1 VLQSLIDNSLAPLR
15 AAQEEQRA
23 YLNSPESRQFDTRT
37 AVTLLTVAVM
47 LTLQEYVFASYMVD
61 PATDLAVAFL
71 PGSLGQPLKELIHGP
86 QSHRLAQLTYW
97 AVGQVLIY
105 LVIPAAVVK
114 LVFRDRLSDYGLKFA
129 GLFKD
134 GWVYLLMYLGIL
146 GPVLLASTRPSFLH
160 TYPFY
165 HVEEGAPF
173 WPRMI
178 AWELLYALQFVSLEF
193 FFRGFMLH
201 GCRRRFGAYSIFAMV
216 IPYCMIHY
224 HKPVLETFGAIAAG
238 VILGYMSLRTRSIW
252 LGAALHIAVAW
263 TMDAA
268 AVWQAGPPPS

>member
-1 VLQSLIDNSLAPLR
+1 MSILLMSLLDDFLAPLR

-23 YLNSPESRQFDTRT
+23 YLASPQSSRFDTRT

-47 LTLQEYVFASYMVD
+47 LTLQEYVFQSGMLDEAVQFASFVLPASSVQQLEQFRTD
-61 PATDLAVAFL
+61 PQT
-71 PGSLGQPLKELIHGP
+71 S
-86 QSHRLAQLTYW
+86 RLAALSYW
-97 AVGQVLIY
+97 ALGQVLIY
-105 LVIPAAVVK
+105 MIVPALIVK
-114 LVFRDRLSDYGLKFA
+114 LVFRDKLSDYGLKLRGMFDNSWA
-129 GLFKD
+129 
-134 GWVYLLMYLGIL
+134 YLLMYLGIA
-146 GPVLLASTRPSFLH
+146 GPVLWASTQPSFQH

-165 HVEEGAPF
+165 HVEPGAPF

-178 AWELLYALQFVSLEF
+178 VWELLYALQFISLEF

-201 GCRRRFGAYSIFAMV
+201 GCRRRFGAYSIFAMAV
-216 IPYCMIHY
+216 PYCMIHY

-252 LGAALHIAVAW
+252 GGAALHIAVAW

-268 AVWQAGPPPS
+268 AIWQTMS